1 MEVKVKKQFFDY
13 EIEAPRFVGQEFE
26 MSEKRYEEPAKNL
39 LDNHGVDV
47 KDVVE
52 VVKKKAGEASPAK

>member
-26 MSEKRYEEPAKNL
+26 ISEKRYEELTQNL

-52 VVKKKAGEASPAK
+52 IIKKKVGEVSPAK

>member
-1 MEVKVKKQFFDY
+1 MEVKVKKRFFDY

-26 MSEKRYEEPAKNL
+26 MSEKRYEELTQNL
-39 LDNHGVDV
+39 LDNHGADV

-52 VVKKKAGEASPAK
+52 IIKKKVGEVSPAK

>member
-1 MEVKVKKQFFDY
+1 MEVKAKKQFFDY

-26 MSEKRYEEPAKNL
+26 MSEKRYEELTQNL

-52 VVKKKAGEASPAK
+52 IIKKK

>member
-1 MEVKVKKQFFDY
+1 MEVKVKEQFFDY

-26 MSEKRYEEPAKNL
+26 MSEKRYEELTQNL

-52 VVKKKAGEASPAK
+52 IIKKKVGEVSPAK